1 MEKNRRGWGFVNAG
15 DKALKLIKGISGLQF
30 LDLFEACDE
39 GDVSDEGLAHIRGL
53 TELRYLALGPGI
65 SDKGLA
71 DWLLLTELR
80 ELRLDSA
87 RDVTDAGLQ
96 HLTKL
101 NKLQSLSLQYTD
113 VAGAGLDHL
122 AGLKKLKELNLDG
135 TPVTKEAVAAIQK
148 ALPKC
153 KILWDRPKKATAAKS
168 TRKLKNASA
177 ETAPAA
183 ECGLTLRATLR
194 GHANKAGDAAFS
206 ADGAMLVSIAF
217 NKVLLWDG
225 ATGAKLRP
233 MELKQGSLWGAAFTP
248 DGKLFASGSNGSCVF
263 LWDTASGK
271 QKMCLE
277 TPNSVFTALD
287 IDAGGNRLA
296 AGGQDSKVYLWEL
309 PGGKLLVR
317 LQATAG
323 DFFSA
328 IVFSP
333 DGKTLATC
341 GREPVISLWSIP
353 DGKKERE
360 LQGPPHTDEYMMIR
374 DVAFSL
380 TARLS
385 PRLIPIA
392 PFVYGTSRKAR
403 NSPPSSVP
411 CPSPPLPIT
420 PDGRSLAAASNGD
433 ARPV

>member
-1 MEKNRRGWGFVNAG
+1 MSERSRFSAAEQAIIARIEKTGAALEKNRRGWGFVNAG

-53 TELRYLALGPGI
+53 TELRYLRSAPG
-65 SDKGLA
+65 SRTR
-71 DWLLLTELR
+71 DWRIGRAHRVARTAPGQCPR
-80 ELRLDSA
+80 RHRCWASA
-87 RDVTDAGLQ
+87 SHQAQ
-96 HLTKL
+96 QAAKP
-101 NKLQSLSLQYTD
+101 SLQYTD

-309 PGGKLLVR
+309 PGGKLLGAFR
-317 LQATAG
+317 PRPAIS
-323 DFFSA
+323 SA
-328 IVFSP
+328 RS
-333 DGKTLATC
+333 
-341 GREPVISLWSIP
+341 SS
-353 DGKKERE
+353 
-360 LQGPPHTDEYMMIR
+360 
-374 DVAFSL
+374 
-380 TARLS
+380 ARMAKRWQ
-385 PRLIPIA
+385 P
-392 PFVYGTSRKAR
+392 
-403 NSPPSSVP
+403 
-411 CPSPPLPIT
+411 
-420 PDGRSLAAASNGD
+420 AAASRSFPFGAFPTGKKSGNCK
-433 ARPV
+433 ARHTRTST